1 MRHVYAFEKPLEAPL
16 HDIEWLKQQL
26 EPFQQWLRS
35 DFAVCDMPK
44 GFIWTTWELATNFF
58 RDEKPLAAYTS
69 EDFIYLSPELDEW
82 KGFYAKAFA
91 DSPEPIR
98 TYFKT
103 ITLNEILTIAGHEL
117 VHHSDFF
124 VDDFSGDYEHSIWF
138 EEGMC
143 DYIARK
149 HLLGRAQFDER
160 LAIDQAIV
168 EHYTPQFGTQAIDD
182 FGQATYARQ
191 NLTEIFYEYCRSFI
205 TVQQLVD
212 VRYKGDITEVFRIYK
227 DWHTNGRQTSL
238 ASCFT
243 TEVKF

>member
-1 MRHVYAFEKPLEAPL
+1 MRHIYAFENLLQAPI

-26 EPFQQWLRS
+26 EPFQQWLGS
-35 DFAVCDMPK
+35 DFAVHDTPK

-58 RDEKPLAAYTS
+58 RDKKPLAAYTS
-69 EDFIYLSPELDEW
+69 EDFVYLSPELEAW
-82 KGFYAKAFA
+82 KSFYSEAFS

-98 TYFKT
+98 TYFDG

-124 VDDFSGDYEHSIWF
+124 VDDFGDDYERYIWF

-160 LAIDQAIV
+160 LAIEQAIV
-168 EHYTPQFGTQAIDD
+168 QHYDQQFGQQALDD

-205 TVQQLVD
+205 AVQQLVD
-212 VRYKGDITEVFRIYK
+212 VQYKGDLAAVFRIYE
-227 DWHTNGRQTSL
+227 DWHAKGRQTSL
-238 ASCFT
+238 AACFT
-243 TEVKF
+243 IK